1 MDGCPCGSGVAYE
14 ECCEPVVEGT
24 RLAGTAEGLM
34 RARYTAYVND
44 RIAFLG
50 ESLTV
55 EQRSDFS
62 EQDTRRW
69 AENSEWLSLEIV
81 RTEAGGAD
89 DDVGEVEFI
98 ARFREKKGGAEQA
111 HHEKAL
117 FKKSD
122 GAWYYDGFVPSK
134 GYTFRRETPKTGRND
149 PCPCGSGKKFKKCC
163 GN

>member
-1 MDGCPCGSGVAYE
+1 MDGCPCGSGIAYE
-14 ECCEPVVEGT
+14 ECCEPVVDGT
-24 RLAGTAEGLM
+24 RLAETAEALM
-34 RARYTAYVND
+34 RARYTAYVKD

-50 ESLTV
+50 ESLTI

-62 EQDTRRW
+62 EQDTRQW

-81 RTEAGGAD
+81 RTEEGGAD
-89 DDVGEVEFI
+89 DDAGEVEFI
-98 ARFREKKGGAEQA
+98 ARFREKKSGEEQA

-134 GYTFRRETPKTGRND
+134 GHTVRRETPKIGRND
-149 PCPCGSGKKFKKCC
+149 PCTCGSGKKFKKCC
-163 GN
+163 G

>member
-14 ECCEPVVEGT
+14 ECCEPVVDGT
-24 RLAGTAEGLM
+24 RLAETAEALM
-34 RARYTAYVND
+34 RARYTAYVKD

-50 ESLTV
+50 ESLTI

-62 EQDTRRW
+62 EQDTRQW
-69 AENSEWLSLEIV
+69 AESSEWLSLEIV
-81 RTEAGGAD
+81 RTEQGGTD
-89 DDVGEVEFI
+89 DDAGEVEFVV
-98 ARFREKKGGAEQA
+98 RFREKKSGEEQT

-122 GAWYYDGFVPSK
+122 RAWYYDGFVPNK
-134 GYTFRRETPKTGRND
+134 GHTVRRETPKIGRND